1 MDKRTK
7 FSVQEKLSALKSILA
22 GRESCAS
29 AAKKIGSKGNTV
41 QRWLIVY
48 NKYGVAGLSM
58 RPGVYS
64 GDFKVI
70 VVRYL
75 LKNRLSLAQTAI
87 YFGIPND
94 SVVYCWLKI
103 YQRTGISGLLKGQA
117 KGRKKTAILKKT
129 ERKVRKTNSVS
140 ADSADHIAVLQ
151 KEVEYLRAENAF
163 LKKLEALIQQ
173 EKPMKAQSK
182 GQKPFRN

>member
-7 FSVQEKLSALKSILA
+7 FSVKQKLSALRSILA
-22 GRESCAS
+22 GRDSCAS

-48 NKYGVAGLSM
+48 KKYGVAGLRM

-64 GDFKVI
+64 GDFKVL

-103 YQRTGISGLLKGQA
+103 YQCSGVSGLLSQT
-117 KGRKKTAILKKT
+117 KGRKKTVMPRKT
-129 ERKVRKTNSVS
+129 EKKIRKTNSIS
-140 ADSADHIAVLQ
+140 AESAEDIAALQ

-173 EKPMKAQSK
+173 EKPIKAQSK
-182 GQKPFRN
+182 GQKPSRN